1 MRRHGLGLFDDAAQ
15 TRSTVAGL
23 IGAVLLFGLLVVASE
38 AQQLVRFAGAVQ
50 WISGTRMQ
58 VMTDSGASVAVDLT
72 ETDQSSY
79 QAMRN
84 GDFIVVDGVFS
95 TDRRRIVA
103 RELWRDSGRG
113 YWIQSP

>member
-1 MRRHGLGLFDDAAQ
+1 MT
-15 TRSTVAGL
+15 TRSAIAGL
-23 IGAVLLFGLLVVASE
+23 VGAGLLLGVFVVASE
-38 AQQLVRFAGAVQ
+38 AQQLVRFAGSVQ

-84 GDFIVVDGVFS
+84 GDFIVVEGVFS
-95 TDRRRIVA
+95 ADRRRIVA
-103 RELWRDSGRG
+103 RELWRDSGSG
-113 YWIQSP
+113 SWVQSP

>member
-1 MRRHGLGLFDDAAQ
+1 VN
-15 TRSTVAGL
+15 TRSAVAGL
-23 IGAVLLFGLLVVASE
+23 LGAALLLALAVGAPE
-38 AQQLVRFAGAVQ
+38 AQLVRFAGSVQ

-84 GDFIVVDGVFS
+84 GDFVVVDGVFS
-95 TDRRRIVA
+95 ADRRRIVA
-103 RELWRDSGRG
+103 RDLWRDSGRG
-113 YWIQSP
+113 SWVQSP